1 MKFKDLKIRKQLSIA
16 FTIAVVPLMFMSI
29 VPIVKVSLLNDT
41 AQKIVNKYSPMLHAA
56 NSMLDNLGN
65 TVFEFRNFLD
75 SNNDD
80 NVYRQGMEAFR
91 ATASD
96 FAQLSQY
103 MDGDDETAEL
113 REAYDS
119 VQTVFSQ
126 LENFYNVIDKIT
138 VENKDANA
146 ELLAIQQ
153 DYEGRVVNFYNRIK
167 SMPQYAVP
175 SEQLRR
181 NMLINKL
188 LSLTIITNDDQLLS
202 DYLDE
207 NADIEQKLS
216 KTDFSPELQREYNQ
230 ITEIKQGYLAKS
242 DIVFKA
248 SMDKREALFKFPDLG
263 IELKKRTKNLC
274 NVIDQL
280 SAQSAADIE
289 STTMEMRVVGISLL
303 VVIFVVVVLFLS
315 RLGNNIAGSL
325 SDNTVKTIKLASGD
339 LTANFCHSGGESEI
353 AILNNSMADMK
364 NTLADIVRSIAE
376 SANAIAIAAGEMNK
390 ASMQMSAS
398 TNEQAASAEEISSAI
413 GEMAS
418 SIEQNSQNAAKTESI
433 AGSTAKYIVECSQ
446 AAEKTVNTM
455 TEIAEKI
462 SVINDIA
469 FQTNILALNAAV
481 EAARAGE
488 HGKGFA
494 VVAAEVRKLAEKCAV
509 AARDIDAVSADGVN
523 IAKITGEVFSKM
535 LPEIKRTTVLVQE
548 IATASREQAS
558 GGAQINTAVQRFN
571 DGIQQVATISE
582 EVASNS
588 QNLLQQA
595 DRLQDV
601 IKFFKV

>member
-16 FTIAVVPLMFMSI
+16 FTVAVVPLMFMSI

-65 TVFEFRNFLD
+65 TVFEFRSFLD

-242 DIVFKA
+242 DVVFKA

-325 SDNTVKTIKLASGD
+325 SDNTAKTIKLASGD
-339 LTANFCHSGGESEI
+339 LTANFSHSGGESEI

-376 SANAIAIAAGEMNK
+376 SANAIAVAAGEMNK

-433 AGSTAKYIVECSQ
+433 AGSTAKYIGECSQ

-523 IAKITGEVFSKM
+523 IAKVTGEVFSKM

>member
-1 MKFKDLKIRKQLSIA
+1 MKFKDLKIRKQLGIA
-16 FTIAVVPLMFMSI
+16 FTVAVVPLMFMSI
-29 VPIVKVSLLNDT
+29 VPIVKVGTLNDT
-41 AQKIVNKYSPMLHAA
+41 AQNIVSKYSPMLHSA
-56 NSMLDNLGN
+56 NSMLDNLGH
-65 TVFEFRNFLD
+65 TIFEFRTFLD

-80 NVYRQGMEAFR
+80 SIYRQGMKTFM
-91 ATASD
+91 ATSND

-103 MDGDDETAEL
+103 MGGDDEPAEL
-113 REAYDS
+113 RVAYDS
-119 VQTVFSQ
+119 VKTVFLQ
-126 LENFYNVIDKIT
+126 LQNFCNVINKIT
-138 VENKDANA
+138 VETKDANA
-146 ELLAIQQ
+146 ELMVIQQ
-153 DYEGRVVNFYNRIK
+153 DYEQRVVNFYNRIK

-207 NADIEQKLS
+207 NADIESKLS
-216 KTDFSPELQREYNQ
+216 KTDFAPDLQREYNQ
-230 ITEIKQGYLAKS
+230 ITKIKQDYLAKS
-242 DIVFKA
+242 DVVFKA
-248 SMDKREALFKFPDLG
+248 SIDKREALFKIPGLG
-263 IELKKRTKNLC
+263 IELKKRTKILC
-274 NVIDQL
+274 DVIDQL
-280 SAQSAADIE
+280 SSQRAADIE
-289 STTMEMRVVGISLL
+289 YSTMEMRVVGISLL
-303 VVIFVVVVLFLS
+303 LVIFVVVVIFLT
-315 RLGNNIAGSL
+315 RFGNNFSNGL
-325 SDNTVKTIKLASGD
+325 SDNTAKTIKLASGD
-339 LTANFCHSGGESEI
+339 LTADFHHSGGESEI
-353 AILNNSMADMK
+353 AVLNNSMADMK
-364 NTLADIVRSIAE
+364 NTLADIVRSISE
-376 SANAIAIAAGEMNK
+376 SSDAIAAAAGEMND
-390 ASMQMSAS
+390 ASMRMSAS
-398 TNEQAASAEEISSAI
+398 ANEQAASAEEISSAI

-418 SIEQNSQNAAKTESI
+418 SIEQNSQNAARSESI
-433 AGSTAKYIVECSQ
+433 AGSTAKYIGECSQ

-523 IAKITGEVFSKM
+523 IAKLTGEVFSKM

-571 DGIQQVATISE
+571 DGIQQFATISE

>member
-16 FTIAVVPLMFMSI
+16 FTVAVVPLMFMSI

-56 NSMLDNLGN
+56 NNMLDNLGN
-65 TVFEFRNFLD
+65 TVFEFRSFLD

-242 DIVFKA
+242 DVVFKA

-315 RLGNNIAGSL
+315 RLGSNISETL
-325 SDNTVKTIKLASGD
+325 SDNTAKTIQLASGD

-376 SANAIAIAAGEMNK
+376 SANAIAVAAGEMNK

-433 AGSTAKYIVECSQ
+433 AGSTAKYIGECSQ

-595 DRLQDV
+595 DRLQNV

>member
-16 FTIAVVPLMFMSI
+16 FTVAVVPLMFMSI

-65 TVFEFRNFLD
+65 TVFEFRSFLD

-230 ITEIKQGYLAKS
+230 ITKIKQGYLAKS
-242 DIVFKA
+242 DVVFKA

-325 SDNTVKTIKLASGD
+325 SDNTAKTIQLASGD

-376 SANAIAIAAGEMNK
+376 SANAIAVAAGEMNK

-433 AGSTAKYIVECSQ
+433 AGSTAKYIGECSQ

>member
-1 MKFKDLKIRKQLSIA
+1 MKFKDLKIRKQLGIA
-16 FTIAVVPLMFMSI
+16 FTVAVVPLMFMSI
-29 VPIVKVSLLNDT
+29 VPIVKVGTLNDT
-41 AQKIVNKYSPMLHAA
+41 AQNIVSKYSPMLHSA
-56 NSMLDNLGN
+56 NSMLDNLGH
-65 TVFEFRNFLD
+65 TIFEFRTFLD
-75 SNNDD
+75 SNNDN
-80 NVYRQGMEAFR
+80 NVYQQGMEAFR

-188 LSLTIITNDDQLLS
+188 LSLTIITNNDQLLS

-207 NADIEQKLS
+207 NADIESKLS
-216 KTDFSPELQREYNQ
+216 KTDFAPDLQREYNQ
-230 ITEIKQGYLAKS
+230 ITKIKQDYLAKS
-242 DIVFKA
+242 DVVFKA
-248 SMDKREALFKFPDLG
+248 SIDKREALFKIPGLG
-263 IELKKRTKNLC
+263 IELKKRTKILC
-274 NVIDQL
+274 DVIDQL
-280 SAQSAADIE
+280 SSQRAADIE
-289 STTMEMRVVGISLL
+289 YSTMEMRVVGISLL
-303 VVIFVVVVLFLS
+303 AVIFVVVVIFLT
-315 RLGNNIAGSL
+315 RFGNNFSNGL
-325 SDNTVKTIKLASGD
+325 SDNTAKTIKLASGD
-339 LTANFCHSGGESEI
+339 LTADFHHSGGESEI
-353 AILNNSMADMK
+353 AVLNNSMADMK
-364 NTLADIVRSIAE
+364 NTLADIVRSISE
-376 SANAIAIAAGEMNK
+376 SSDAIAAAAGEMND
-390 ASMQMSAS
+390 ASMRMSAS
-398 TNEQAASAEEISSAI
+398 ANEQAASAEEISSAI

-418 SIEQNSQNAAKTESI
+418 SLEQNSQNAARSESI
-433 AGSTAKYIVECSQ
+433 AGSTAQYIGECSQ

-523 IAKITGEVFSKM
+523 IAKLTGEVFSKM

-571 DGIQQVATISE
+571 DGIQQFATISE

>member
-16 FTIAVVPLMFMSI
+16 FTVAVVPLMFMSI

-65 TVFEFRNFLD
+65 TVFEFRGFLD

-216 KTDFSPELQREYNQ
+216 KTDFSPELRREYNQ

-242 DIVFKA
+242 DVVFKA

-376 SANAIAIAAGEMNK
+376 SANAIAVAAGEMNK

>member
-1 MKFKDLKIRKQLSIA
+1 MKFKDLKIRKQLGIA
-16 FTIAVVPLMFMSI
+16 FTVAVVPLMFMSI
-29 VPIVKVSLLNDT
+29 VPIVKVGTLNDT
-41 AQKIVNKYSPMLHAA
+41 AQNIVSKYSPMLHSA
-56 NSMLDNLGN
+56 NSMLDNLGH
-65 TVFEFRNFLD
+65 TIFEFRTFLD
-75 SNNDD
+75 SNNDN
-80 NVYRQGMEAFR
+80 NVYQQGMEAFR

-207 NADIEQKLS
+207 NADIESKLS
-216 KTDFSPELQREYNQ
+216 KTDFAPDLQREYNQ
-230 ITEIKQGYLAKS
+230 ITKIKQDYLAKS
-242 DIVFKA
+242 DVVFKA
-248 SMDKREALFKFPDLG
+248 SIDKREALFKIPGLG
-263 IELKKRTKNLC
+263 IELKKRTKILC
-274 NVIDQL
+274 DVIDQL
-280 SAQSAADIE
+280 SSQRAADIE
-289 STTMEMRVVGISLL
+289 YSTMEMRVVGISLL
-303 VVIFVVVVLFLS
+303 AVIFVVVVIFLTCF
-315 RLGNNIAGSL
+315 GNNFSNGL
-325 SDNTVKTIKLASGD
+325 SDNTAKTIKLASGD
-339 LTANFCHSGGESEI
+339 LTADFHHSGGESEI
-353 AILNNSMADMK
+353 AVLNNSMADMK
-364 NTLADIVRSIAE
+364 NTLADIVRSISE
-376 SANAIAIAAGEMNK
+376 SSDAIAAAAGEMND
-390 ASMQMSAS
+390 ASMRMSAS
-398 TNEQAASAEEISSAI
+398 ANEQAASAEEISSAI

-418 SIEQNSQNAAKTESI
+418 SIEQNSQNAARSESI
-433 AGSTAKYIVECSQ
+433 AGSTAQYIGECSQ

-523 IAKITGEVFSKM
+523 IAKLTGEVFSKM

-571 DGIQQVATISE
+571 DGIQQFATISE

>member
-16 FTIAVVPLMFMSI
+16 FTVAVVPLMFMSI

-65 TVFEFRNFLD
+65 TVFEFRSFLD

-242 DIVFKA
+242 DVVFKA

-325 SDNTVKTIKLASGD
+325 SDNTAKTIKLASGD

-376 SANAIAIAAGEMNK
+376 SANAIAVAAGEMNK

-433 AGSTAKYIVECSQ
+433 AGSTAKYIGECSQ

-558 GGAQINTAVQRFN
+558 GGAQSKTAVQLFN

-595 DRLQDV
+595 DRLQNV

>member
-16 FTIAVVPLMFMSI
+16 FTVAVVPLMFMSI

-56 NSMLDNLGN
+56 NNMLDNLGN
-65 TVFEFRNFLD
+65 TVFEFRSFLD
-75 SNNDD
+75 SNNDE

-126 LENFYNVIDKIT
+126 LENFYNVIDRIT

-167 SMPQYAVP
+167 SIPQYAVP

-230 ITEIKQGYLAKS
+230 ITQIKQGYLAKS
-242 DIVFKA
+242 DVVFKA

-280 SAQSAADIE
+280 SAQRAADIE

-376 SANAIAIAAGEMNK
+376 SANAIAVAAGEMNK

-433 AGSTAKYIVECSQ
+433 AGSTAKYIGECSQ

>member
-1 MKFKDLKIRKQLSIA
+1 MKFKDLKIRKQLGIA
-16 FTIAVVPLMFMSI
+16 FTVAVVPLMFMSI
-29 VPIVKVSLLNDT
+29 VPIVKVGTLNDT
-41 AQKIVNKYSPMLHAA
+41 AQNIVSKYSPMLHSA
-56 NSMLDNLGN
+56 NSMLDNLGH
-65 TVFEFRNFLD
+65 TIFEFRTYLD

-80 NVYRQGMEAFR
+80 SIYRQGMKTFM
-91 ATASD
+91 ATSND

-103 MDGDDETAEL
+103 MGGDDEPAEL
-113 REAYDS
+113 RVAYDS
-119 VQTVFSQ
+119 VKTVFLQ
-126 LENFYNVIDKIT
+126 LQNFCNVINKIT
-138 VENKDANA
+138 VETKDANA
-146 ELLAIQQ
+146 ELMVIQQ
-153 DYEGRVVNFYNRIK
+153 DYEQRVVNFYNRIK

-207 NADIEQKLS
+207 NADIESKLS
-216 KTDFSPELQREYNQ
+216 KTDFAPDLQREYNQ
-230 ITEIKQGYLAKS
+230 ITKIKQDYLAKS
-242 DIVFKA
+242 DVVFKV
-248 SMDKREALFKFPDLG
+248 SIDKREALFKIPGLG
-263 IELKKRTKNLC
+263 IELKKRTKILC
-274 NVIDQL
+274 DVIDQL
-280 SAQSAADIE
+280 SSQRAADIE
-289 STTMEMRVVGISLL
+289 YSTMEMRVVGISLL
-303 VVIFVVVVLFLS
+303 LVIFVVVVIFLT
-315 RLGNNIAGSL
+315 RFGNNFSNGL
-325 SDNTVKTIKLASGD
+325 SDNTAKTIKLASGD
-339 LTANFCHSGGESEI
+339 LTADFHHSGGESEI
-353 AILNNSMADMK
+353 AVLNNSMADMK
-364 NTLADIVRSIAE
+364 NTLADIVRSISE
-376 SANAIAIAAGEMNK
+376 SSDAIAAAAGEMND
-390 ASMQMSAS
+390 ASMRMSAS
-398 TNEQAASAEEISSAI
+398 ANEQAASAEEISSAI

-418 SIEQNSQNAAKTESI
+418 SIEQNSQNAARSESI
-433 AGSTAKYIVECSQ
+433 AGSTAQYIGECSQ

-523 IAKITGEVFSKM
+523 IAKLTGEVFSKM

-571 DGIQQVATISE
+571 DGIQQFATISE

>member
-16 FTIAVVPLMFMSI
+16 FTVAVVPLMFMSI

-65 TVFEFRNFLD
+65 TVFEFKSFLD
-75 SNNDD
+75 SNNDE

-96 FAQLSQY
+96 FALLSQY

-242 DIVFKA
+242 DVVFKA

-325 SDNTVKTIKLASGD
+325 SDNTAKTIKLASGD

-376 SANAIAIAAGEMNK
+376 SANAIAVAAGEMNK

-433 AGSTAKYIVECSQ
+433 AGSTAKYIGECSQ

-595 DRLQDV
+595 DRLQEV

>member
-1 MKFKDLKIRKQLSIA
+1 MKFKDLKIRKQLGIA
-16 FTIAVVPLMFMSI
+16 FTVAVVPLMFMSI
-29 VPIVKVSLLNDT
+29 VPIVKVGTLNDT
-41 AQKIVNKYSPMLHAA
+41 AQNIVSKYSPMLHSA
-56 NSMLDNLGN
+56 NSMLDNLGH
-65 TVFEFRNFLD
+65 TIFEFRTYLD

-80 NVYRQGMEAFR
+80 SIYRQGMKTFM
-91 ATASD
+91 ATSND

-103 MDGDDETAEL
+103 MGGDDEPAEL
-113 REAYDS
+113 RVAYDS
-119 VQTVFSQ
+119 VKTVFLQ
-126 LENFYNVIDKIT
+126 LQNFCNVINKIT
-138 VENKDANA
+138 VETKDANA
-146 ELLAIQQ
+146 ELMVIQQ
-153 DYEGRVVNFYNRIK
+153 DYEQRVVNFYNRIK

-207 NADIEQKLS
+207 NADIESKLS
-216 KTDFSPELQREYNQ
+216 KTDFAPDLQREYNQ
-230 ITEIKQGYLAKS
+230 ITKIKQDYLAKS
-242 DIVFKA
+242 DVVFKA
-248 SMDKREALFKFPDLG
+248 SIDKREALFKIPGLG
-263 IELKKRTKNLC
+263 IELKKRTKILC
-274 NVIDQL
+274 DVIDQL
-280 SAQSAADIE
+280 SSQRAADIE
-289 STTMEMRVVGISLL
+289 YSTMEMRVVGISLL
-303 VVIFVVVVLFLS
+303 LVIFVVVVIFLT
-315 RLGNNIAGSL
+315 RFGNNFSNGL
-325 SDNTVKTIKLASGD
+325 SDNTAKTIKLASGD
-339 LTANFCHSGGESEI
+339 LTADFHHSGGESEI
-353 AILNNSMADMK
+353 AVLNNSMADMK
-364 NTLADIVRSIAE
+364 NTLADIVRSISE
-376 SANAIAIAAGEMNK
+376 SSDAIAAAAGEMND
-390 ASMQMSAS
+390 ASMRMSAS
-398 TNEQAASAEEISSAI
+398 ANEQAASAEEISSAI

-418 SIEQNSQNAAKTESI
+418 SIEQNSQNAARSESI
-433 AGSTAKYIVECSQ
+433 AGSTAKYIGECSQ

-523 IAKITGEVFSKM
+523 IAKLTGEVFSKM

-571 DGIQQVATISE
+571 DGIQQFATISE

>member
-16 FTIAVVPLMFMSI
+16 FTVAVVPLMFMSI

-65 TVFEFRNFLD
+65 TVFEFRSFLD

-325 SDNTVKTIKLASGD
+325 SDNTAKTIKLASGD

-376 SANAIAIAAGEMNK
+376 SANAIVVAAGEMNK

>member
-1 MKFKDLKIRKQLSIA
+1 MKFKDLKIRKQLGIA
-16 FTIAVVPLMFMSI
+16 FTVAVVPLMFMSI
-29 VPIVKVSLLNDT
+29 VPIVKVGTLNDT
-41 AQKIVNKYSPMLHAA
+41 AQNIVSKYSPMLHSA
-56 NSMLDNLGN
+56 NSMLDNLGH
-65 TVFEFRNFLD
+65 TIFEFRTFLD
-75 SNNDD
+75 SNNDN
-80 NVYRQGMEAFR
+80 NVYQQGMEAFR

-126 LENFYNVIDKIT
+126 LENFYNVIDRIT

-207 NADIEQKLS
+207 NADIESKLS
-216 KTDFSPELQREYNQ
+216 KTDFAPDLQREYNQ
-230 ITEIKQGYLAKS
+230 ITKIKQDYLAKS
-242 DIVFKA
+242 DVVFKA
-248 SMDKREALFKFPDLG
+248 SIDKREALFKIPGLG
-263 IELKKRTKNLC
+263 IELKKRTKILC
-274 NVIDQL
+274 DVIDQL
-280 SAQSAADIE
+280 SSQRAADIE
-289 STTMEMRVVGISLL
+289 YSTMEMRVVGISLL
-303 VVIFVVVVLFLS
+303 LVIFVVVVIFLT
-315 RLGNNIAGSL
+315 RFGNNFSNGL
-325 SDNTVKTIKLASGD
+325 SNNTAKTIKLASGD
-339 LTANFCHSGGESEI
+339 LTADFHHSGGESEI
-353 AILNNSMADMK
+353 AVLNNSMADMK
-364 NTLADIVRSIAE
+364 NTLADIVRSISE
-376 SANAIAIAAGEMNK
+376 SSDAIAAAAGEMND
-390 ASMQMSAS
+390 ASMRMSAS
-398 TNEQAASAEEISSAI
+398 ANEQAASAEEISSAI

-418 SIEQNSQNAAKTESI
+418 SIEQNSQNAARSESI
-433 AGSTAKYIVECSQ
+433 AGSTAQYIGECSQ

-523 IAKITGEVFSKM
+523 IAKLTGEVFSKM

-558 GGAQINTAVQRFN
+558 GGSQINTAVQRFN
-571 DGIQQVATISE
+571 DGIQQFATISE

>member
-1 MKFKDLKIRKQLSIA
+1 MKFKDLKIRKQLGIA
-16 FTIAVVPLMFMSI
+16 FTVAVVPLMFMSI
-29 VPIVKVSLLNDT
+29 VPIVKVGTLNDT
-41 AQKIVNKYSPMLHAA
+41 AQNIVSKYSPMLHSA
-56 NSMLDNLGN
+56 NSMLDNLGH
-65 TVFEFRNFLD
+65 TIFEFRTFLD
-75 SNNDD
+75 SNNDN
-80 NVYRQGMEAFR
+80 NVYQQGMEAFR

-126 LENFYNVIDKIT
+126 LQNFCNVINKIT

-207 NADIEQKLS
+207 NADIESKLS
-216 KTDFSPELQREYNQ
+216 KTDFAPDLQREYNQ
-230 ITEIKQGYLAKS
+230 ITKIKQDYLAKS
-242 DIVFKA
+242 DVVFKA
-248 SMDKREALFKFPDLG
+248 SIDKREALFKIPGLG
-263 IELKKRTKNLC
+263 IELKKRTKILC
-274 NVIDQL
+274 DVIDQL
-280 SAQSAADIE
+280 SSQRAADIE
-289 STTMEMRVVGISLL
+289 YSTMEMHVVGISLL
-303 VVIFVVVVLFLS
+303 LVIFVVVVIFLT
-315 RLGNNIAGSL
+315 RFGNNFSNGL
-325 SDNTVKTIKLASGD
+325 SDNTAKTIKLASGD
-339 LTANFCHSGGESEI
+339 LTADFHHSGGESEI
-353 AILNNSMADMK
+353 AVLNNSMADMK
-364 NTLADIVRSIAE
+364 NTLADIVRSISE
-376 SANAIAIAAGEMNK
+376 SSDAIAAAAGEMND
-390 ASMQMSAS
+390 ASMRMSAS
-398 TNEQAASAEEISSAI
+398 ANEQAASAEEISSAI

-418 SIEQNSQNAAKTESI
+418 SIEQNSQNAARSESI
-433 AGSTAKYIVECSQ
+433 AGSTAQYIGECSQ

-523 IAKITGEVFSKM
+523 IAKLTGEVFSKM

-571 DGIQQVATISE
+571 DGIQQFATISE

>member
-1 MKFKDLKIRKQLSIA
+1 MKFKDLKIRKQLGIA
-16 FTIAVVPLMFMSI
+16 FTVAVVPLMFMSI
-29 VPIVKVSLLNDT
+29 VPIVKVGTLNDT
-41 AQKIVNKYSPMLHAA
+41 AQNIVSKYSPMLHSA
-56 NSMLDNLGN
+56 NSMLDNLGH
-65 TVFEFRNFLD
+65 TIFEFRTYLD

-80 NVYRQGMEAFR
+80 SIYRQGMKTFM
-91 ATASD
+91 ATSND

-103 MDGDDETAEL
+103 MGGDDEPAEL
-113 REAYDS
+113 RVAYDS
-119 VQTVFSQ
+119 VKTVFLQ
-126 LENFYNVIDKIT
+126 LQNFCNVINKIT
-138 VENKDANA
+138 VETKDANA
-146 ELLAIQQ
+146 ELMVIQQ
-153 DYEGRVVNFYNRIK
+153 DYEQRVVNFYNRIK

-207 NADIEQKLS
+207 NADIESKLS
-216 KTDFSPELQREYNQ
+216 KTDFAPDLQREYNQ
-230 ITEIKQGYLAKS
+230 ITKIKQDYLAKS
-242 DIVFKA
+242 DVVFKA
-248 SMDKREALFKFPDLG
+248 SIDKREALFKIPGLG
-263 IELKKRTKNLC
+263 IELKKRTKILC
-274 NVIDQL
+274 DVIDQL
-280 SAQSAADIE
+280 SSQRAADIE
-289 STTMEMRVVGISLL
+289 YSTMEMRVVGISLL
-303 VVIFVVVVLFLS
+303 LVIFVVVVIFLT
-315 RLGNNIAGSL
+315 RFGNNFSNGL
-325 SDNTVKTIKLASGD
+325 SDNTAKTIKLASGD
-339 LTANFCHSGGESEI
+339 LTADFHHSGGESEI
-353 AILNNSMADMK
+353 AVLNNSMADMK
-364 NTLADIVRSIAE
+364 NTLADIVRSISE
-376 SANAIAIAAGEMNK
+376 SSDAIAAAAGEMND
-390 ASMQMSAS
+390 ASMRMSAS
-398 TNEQAASAEEISSAI
+398 ANEQAASAEEISSAI

-418 SIEQNSQNAAKTESI
+418 SIEQNSQNAARSESI
-433 AGSTAKYIVECSQ
+433 AGSTAQYIGECSQ

-523 IAKITGEVFSKM
+523 IAKLTGEVFSKM

-571 DGIQQVATISE
+571 DGIQQFATISE

>member
-16 FTIAVVPLMFMSI
+16 FTVAVVPLMFMSI

-65 TVFEFRNFLD
+65 TVFEFRSFLD

-242 DIVFKA
+242 DVVFKA

-325 SDNTVKTIKLASGD
+325 SDNTAKTIKLASGD
-339 LTANFCHSGGESEI
+339 LTANFCHSSGESEI

-376 SANAIAIAAGEMNK
+376 SANAIAVAAGEMNK

-433 AGSTAKYIVECSQ
+433 AGSTAKYIGECSQ

>member
-16 FTIAVVPLMFMSI
+16 FTVAVVPLMFMSI

-65 TVFEFRNFLD
+65 TVFEFRSFLD

-216 KTDFSPELQREYNQ
+216 KTDFSPELQREYNH
-230 ITEIKQGYLAKS
+230 ITQIKQGYLAKS
-242 DIVFKA
+242 DVVFKA

-325 SDNTVKTIKLASGD
+325 SDNTAKTIKLASGD

-376 SANAIAIAAGEMNK
+376 SANAIAVAAGEMNK

-433 AGSTAKYIVECSQ
+433 AGSTAKYIGECSQ

-523 IAKITGEVFSKM
+523 IAKVTGEVFSKM

>member
-1 MKFKDLKIRKQLSIA
+1 MA
-16 FTIAVVPLMFMSI
+16 T
-29 VPIVKVSLLNDT
+29 
-41 AQKIVNKYSPMLHAA
+41 
-56 NSMLDNLGN
+56 
-65 TVFEFRNFLD
+65 
-75 SNNDD
+75 SN
-80 NVYRQGMEAFR
+80 
-91 ATASD
+91 D

-103 MDGDDETAEL
+103 MDGNDEPADL
-113 REAYDS
+113 RDAYDS

-126 LENFYNVIDKIT
+126 LQNYYNLIDKVT
-138 VENKDANA
+138 TQYKDANA
-146 ELLAIQQ
+146 ELITIQQ
-153 DYEGRVVNFYNRIK
+153 EYEGRVVDFYNRIK

-216 KTDFSPELQREYNQ
+216 KTDFAPELRREYNQ

-242 DIVFKA
+242 DVVFKA

-263 IELKKRTKNLC
+263 IELKKRTKNHC
-274 NVIDQL
+274 DVVDKL
-280 SAQSAADIE
+280 SAQRAADIE
-289 STTMEMRVVGISLL
+289 STTMEMRVVGIALL
-303 VVIFVVVVLFLS
+303 VIIFVVVVLFLS
-315 RLGNNIAGSL
+315 RFGDNIAGEL
-325 SDNTVKTIKLASGD
+325 SDNTAKTIKLASGD
-339 LTANFCHSGGESEI
+339 LTANFHHSGGESEI
-353 AILNNSMADMK
+353 ALLNNSMADMK
-364 NTLADIVRSIAE
+364 NTLADIVRSISE
-376 SANAIAIAAGEMNK
+376 SSEAIVAAAGEMNN
-390 ASMQMSAS
+390 ASMRMSAS
-398 TNEQAASAEEISSAI
+398 ANEQASSAEEISSAI

-433 AGSTAKYIVECSQ
+433 AGSTAKYIEECSQ

-509 AARDIDAVSADGVN
+509 AARNIDAVSADGVN
-523 IAKITGEVFSKM
+523 IAQLTGEVFSKM

-571 DGIQQVATISE
+571 DGIQQFATISE

>member
-16 FTIAVVPLMFMSI
+16 FTVAVVPLMFMSI

-65 TVFEFRNFLD
+65 TVFEFRSFLD

-325 SDNTVKTIKLASGD
+325 SDNTAKTIKLASGD

-376 SANAIAIAAGEMNK
+376 SANAIAVAAGEMNK

-433 AGSTAKYIVECSQ
+433 AGSTAKYIGECSQ

>member
-1 MKFKDLKIRKQLSIA
+1 
-16 FTIAVVPLMFMSI
+16 
-29 VPIVKVSLLNDT
+29 
-41 AQKIVNKYSPMLHAA
+41 MLHSA
-56 NSMLDNLGN
+56 NSMLDNLGH
-65 TVFEFRNFLD
+65 TIFEFRTYLD

-80 NVYRQGMEAFR
+80 SIYRQGMKTFM
-91 ATASD
+91 ATSND

-103 MDGDDETAEL
+103 MGGDDEPAEL
-113 REAYDS
+113 RVAYDS
-119 VQTVFSQ
+119 VKTVFLQ
-126 LENFYNVIDKIT
+126 LQNFCNVINKIT
-138 VENKDANA
+138 VETKDANA
-146 ELLAIQQ
+146 ELMVIQQ
-153 DYEGRVVNFYNRIK
+153 DYEQRVVNFYNRIK

-207 NADIEQKLS
+207 NADIESKLS
-216 KTDFSPELQREYNQ
+216 KTDFAPDLQREYNQ
-230 ITEIKQGYLAKS
+230 ITKIKQDYLAKS
-242 DIVFKA
+242 DVVFKV
-248 SMDKREALFKFPDLG
+248 SIDKREALFKIPGLG
-263 IELKKRTKNLC
+263 IELKKRTKILC
-274 NVIDQL
+274 DVIDQL
-280 SAQSAADIE
+280 SSQRAADIE
-289 STTMEMRVVGISLL
+289 YSTMEMRVVGISLL
-303 VVIFVVVVLFLS
+303 LVIFVVVVIFLT
-315 RLGNNIAGSL
+315 RFGNNFSNGL
-325 SDNTVKTIKLASGD
+325 SDNTAKTIKLASGD
-339 LTANFCHSGGESEI
+339 LTADFHHSGGESEI
-353 AILNNSMADMK
+353 AVLNNSMADMK
-364 NTLADIVRSIAE
+364 NTLADIVRSISE
-376 SANAIAIAAGEMNK
+376 SSDAIAAAAGEMND
-390 ASMQMSAS
+390 ASMRMSAS
-398 TNEQAASAEEISSAI
+398 ANEQAASAEEISSAI

-418 SIEQNSQNAAKTESI
+418 SIEQNSQNAARSESI
-433 AGSTAKYIVECSQ
+433 AGSTAQYIGECSQ

-523 IAKITGEVFSKM
+523 IAKLTGEVFSKM

-571 DGIQQVATISE
+571 DGIQQFATISE

>member
-1 MKFKDLKIRKQLSIA
+1 MKFKDLKIRKQLGIA
-16 FTIAVVPLMFMSI
+16 FTVAVVPLMFMSI
-29 VPIVKVSLLNDT
+29 VPIVKVGTLNDT
-41 AQKIVNKYSPMLHAA
+41 AQNIVSKYSPMLHSA
-56 NSMLDNLGN
+56 NSMLDNLGH
-65 TVFEFRNFLD
+65 TIFEFRTYLD

-80 NVYRQGMEAFR
+80 SIYRQGMKTFM
-91 ATASD
+91 ATSND

-103 MDGDDETAEL
+103 MGGGDEPAEL
-113 REAYDS
+113 RVAYDS
-119 VQTVFSQ
+119 VKTVFLQ
-126 LENFYNVIDKIT
+126 LQNFCNVINKIT
-138 VENKDANA
+138 VETKDANA
-146 ELLAIQQ
+146 ELMVIQQ
-153 DYEGRVVNFYNRIK
+153 DYEQRVVNFYNRIK

-207 NADIEQKLS
+207 NADIESKLS
-216 KTDFSPELQREYNQ
+216 KTDFAPDLQREYNQ
-230 ITEIKQGYLAKS
+230 ITKIKQDYLAKS
-242 DIVFKA
+242 DVVFKV
-248 SMDKREALFKFPDLG
+248 SIDKREALFKIPGLG
-263 IELKKRTKNLC
+263 IELKKRTKILC
-274 NVIDQL
+274 DVIDQL
-280 SAQSAADIE
+280 SSQRAADIE
-289 STTMEMRVVGISLL
+289 YSTMEMRVVGISLL
-303 VVIFVVVVLFLS
+303 AVIFVVVVIFLT
-315 RLGNNIAGSL
+315 RFGNNFSNGL
-325 SDNTVKTIKLASGD
+325 SDNTAKTIKLASGD
-339 LTANFCHSGGESEI
+339 LTADFHHSGGESEI
-353 AILNNSMADMK
+353 AVLNNSMADMK
-364 NTLADIVRSIAE
+364 NTLADIVRSISE
-376 SANAIAIAAGEMNK
+376 SSDAIAAAAGEMND
-390 ASMQMSAS
+390 ASMRMSAS
-398 TNEQAASAEEISSAI
+398 ANEQAASAEEISSAI

-418 SIEQNSQNAAKTESI
+418 SIEQNSQNAARSESI
-433 AGSTAKYIVECSQ
+433 ASSTAQYIGECSQ

-523 IAKITGEVFSKM
+523 IAKLTGEVFSKM

-571 DGIQQVATISE
+571 DGIQQFATISE

>member
-1 MKFKDLKIRKQLSIA
+1 
-16 FTIAVVPLMFMSI
+16 
-29 VPIVKVSLLNDT
+29 
-41 AQKIVNKYSPMLHAA
+41 
-56 NSMLDNLGN
+56 
-65 TVFEFRNFLD
+65 
-75 SNNDD
+75 
-80 NVYRQGMEAFR
+80 
-91 ATASD
+91 
-96 FAQLSQY
+96 
-103 MDGDDETAEL
+103 
-113 REAYDS
+113 
-119 VQTVFSQ
+119 
-126 LENFYNVIDKIT
+126 
-138 VENKDANA
+138 
-146 ELLAIQQ
+146 
-153 DYEGRVVNFYNRIK
+153 
-167 SMPQYAVP
+167 
-175 SEQLRR
+175 
-181 NMLINKL
+181 
-188 LSLTIITNDDQLLS
+188 
-202 DYLDE
+202 
-207 NADIEQKLS
+207 
-216 KTDFSPELQREYNQ
+216 
-230 ITEIKQGYLAKS
+230 
-242 DIVFKA
+242 
-248 SMDKREALFKFPDLG
+248 
-263 IELKKRTKNLC
+263 
-274 NVIDQL
+274 
-280 SAQSAADIE
+280 
-289 STTMEMRVVGISLL
+289 
-303 VVIFVVVVLFLS
+303 
-315 RLGNNIAGSL
+315 
-325 SDNTVKTIKLASGD
+325 
-339 LTANFCHSGGESEI
+339 
-353 AILNNSMADMK
+353 
-364 NTLADIVRSIAE
+364 
-376 SANAIAIAAGEMNK
+376 
-390 ASMQMSAS
+390 MQMSAS

-433 AGSTAKYIVECSQ
+433 AGSTAKYIGECSQ

>member
-16 FTIAVVPLMFMSI
+16 FTVAVVPLMFMSI
-29 VPIVKVSLLNDT
+29 VPIVKVGTINDT
-41 AQKIVNKYSPMLHAA
+41 AQKLVNKYAPMLHTA

-65 TVFEFRNFLD
+65 TVFEFRTFLD

-80 NVYRQGMEAFR
+80 KIYQQGMEAFM
-91 ATASD
+91 ATSND

-103 MDGDDETAEL
+103 MDGNDEPADL

-126 LENFYNVIDKIT
+126 LQNYYNLIDKVT
-138 VENKDANA
+138 TQYKDANA
-146 ELLAIQQ
+146 ELFTIQQ
-153 DYEGRVVNFYNRIK
+153 EYEGRVVDFYNRIK

-216 KTDFSPELQREYNQ
+216 KTDFAPELRREYNQ

-242 DIVFKA
+242 DVVFKA

-274 NVIDQL
+274 DVIDKL
-280 SAQSAADIE
+280 SAQRAADIE
-289 STTMEMRVVGISLL
+289 STTMEMRVVGIALL
-303 VVIFVVVVLFLS
+303 VIIFVVVVLFLS
-315 RLGNNIAGSL
+315 RFGDNIAGEL
-325 SDNTVKTIKLASGD
+325 SDNTAKTIKLASGD
-339 LTANFCHSGGESEI
+339 LTANFHHSGGESEI
-353 AILNNSMADMK
+353 ALLNNSMADMK
-364 NTLADIVRSIAE
+364 NTLADIVRSISE
-376 SANAIAIAAGEMNK
+376 SSEAIVAAAGEMNN
-390 ASMQMSAS
+390 ASMRMSAS
-398 TNEQAASAEEISSAI
+398 ANEQASSAEEISSAI

-433 AGSTAKYIVECSQ
+433 AGSTAKYIEECSQ

-509 AARDIDAVSADGVN
+509 AARNIDAVSADGVN
-523 IAKITGEVFSKM
+523 IAQLTGEVFSKM

-571 DGIQQVATISE
+571 DGIQQFATISE
-582 EVASNS
+582 EMASNS

>member
-16 FTIAVVPLMFMSI
+16 FTVAVVPLMFMSI

-65 TVFEFRNFLD
+65 TVFEFRSFLD

-103 MDGDDETAEL
+103 MDGNDETAEL

-242 DIVFKA
+242 DVVFKA

-315 RLGNNIAGSL
+315 RLGSNISETL
-325 SDNTVKTIKLASGD
+325 SDNTAKTIKLASGD

-376 SANAIAIAAGEMNK
+376 SANAIAVAAGEMNK

-433 AGSTAKYIVECSQ
+433 AGSTAKYIGECSQ

-523 IAKITGEVFSKM
+523 IAN
-535 LPEIKRTTVLVQE
+535 TTVLVQE

>member
-16 FTIAVVPLMFMSI
+16 FTVAVVPLMFMSI

-65 TVFEFRNFLD
+65 TVFEFRSFLD

-242 DIVFKA
+242 DVVFKA

-325 SDNTVKTIKLASGD
+325 SDNTAKTIKLASGD

-376 SANAIAIAAGEMNK
+376 SANAIAVAAGEMNK

-433 AGSTAKYIVECSQ
+433 AGSTAKYIGECSQ

>member
-1 MKFKDLKIRKQLSIA
+1 MKFKDLKIRKQLGIA
-16 FTIAVVPLMFMSI
+16 FAVAVVPLMFMSI
-29 VPIVKVSLLNDT
+29 VPIVKVGTVNDT
-41 AQKIVNKYSPMLHAA
+41 AQNLVSKYAPMLHTA

-65 TVFEFRNFLD
+65 TVFEFRTFLD

-80 NVYRQGMEAFR
+80 NIYRQGMESFK
-91 ATASD
+91 ATSND
-96 FAQLSQY
+96 FTQLSQY
-103 MDGDDETAEL
+103 MGGDDEPAEL

-126 LENFYNVIDKIT
+126 LQNLYNLIDRIT
-138 VENKDANA
+138 TQYKDANA
-146 ELLAIQQ
+146 ELITIQQ
-153 DYEGRVVNFYNRIK
+153 DYEGRVVDFYNRIK
-167 SMPQYAVP
+167 AMPQYAVP

-188 LSLTIITNDDQLLS
+188 LSLTIITNDDQLLT
-202 DYLDE
+202 DYLEE

-216 KTDFSPELQREYNQ
+216 KTDYSPELRREYNK

-242 DIVFKA
+242 DVVFQG
-248 SMDKREALFKFPDLG
+248 SLDKREALFKFPDLG

-280 SAQSAADIE
+280 SAQRAADIE
-289 STTMEMRVVGISLL
+289 TTTTEMRVVGISLL
-303 VVIFVVVVLFLS
+303 VVIFIVVLIFLT
-315 RLGNNIAGSL
+315 RCGNAIANGL
-325 SDNTVKTIKLASGD
+325 SDNTAKTIKLASGD
-339 LTANFCHSGGESEI
+339 LTANFHHSDGESEI
-353 AILNNSMADMK
+353 AVLNNSMVDMK
-364 NTLADIVRSIAE
+364 NTLADIVRSISE
-376 SANAIAIAAGEMNK
+376 SSEAIAAAAGEMND
-390 ASMQMSAS
+390 ASMRMSAS
-398 TNEQAASAEEISSAI
+398 ANEQASSAEEISSAI

-433 AGSTAKYIVECSQ
+433 AGSTVTHIGECSQ

-523 IAKITGEVFSKM
+523 IAKLTGEVFSKM
-535 LPEIKRTTVLVQE
+535 LPEINRTTVLVQE

-571 DGIQQVATISE
+571 DGIQQFATISE

>member
-1 MKFKDLKIRKQLSIA
+1 MKFKDLKIRKQLGIA
-16 FTIAVVPLMFMSI
+16 FTVAVVPLMFMSI
-29 VPIVKVSLLNDT
+29 VPIVKVGTLNDT
-41 AQKIVNKYSPMLHAA
+41 AQNIVSKYSPMLHSA
-56 NSMLDNLGN
+56 NSMLDNLGH
-65 TVFEFRNFLD
+65 TIFEFRTYLD

-80 NVYRQGMEAFR
+80 SIYRQGMKTFM
-91 ATASD
+91 ATSND

-103 MDGDDETAEL
+103 MGGDDEPAEL
-113 REAYDS
+113 RVAYDS
-119 VQTVFSQ
+119 VKTVFLQ
-126 LENFYNVIDKIT
+126 LQNFCNVINKIT
-138 VENKDANA
+138 VETKDANA
-146 ELLAIQQ
+146 ELMVIQQ

-207 NADIEQKLS
+207 NADIESKLS
-216 KTDFSPELQREYNQ
+216 KTDFAPDLQREYNQ
-230 ITEIKQGYLAKS
+230 ITKIKQDYLAKS
-242 DIVFKA
+242 DVVFKA
-248 SMDKREALFKFPDLG
+248 SIDKREALFKIPGLG
-263 IELKKRTKNLC
+263 IELKKRTKILC
-274 NVIDQL
+274 DVIDQL
-280 SAQSAADIE
+280 SSQRAADIE
-289 STTMEMRVVGISLL
+289 YSTMEMRVVGISLL
-303 VVIFVVVVLFLS
+303 AVIFVVVVIFLT
-315 RLGNNIAGSL
+315 RFGNNFSNGL
-325 SDNTVKTIKLASGD
+325 SDNTAKTIKLASGD
-339 LTANFCHSGGESEI
+339 LTADFHHSGGESEI
-353 AILNNSMADMK
+353 AVLNNSMADMK
-364 NTLADIVRSIAE
+364 NTLADIVRSISE
-376 SANAIAIAAGEMNK
+376 SSDAIAAAAGEMND
-390 ASMQMSAS
+390 ASMRMSAS
-398 TNEQAASAEEISSAI
+398 ANEQAASAEEISSAI

-418 SIEQNSQNAAKTESI
+418 SIEQNSQNAARSESI
-433 AGSTAKYIVECSQ
+433 AGSTAQYIGECSQ

-523 IAKITGEVFSKM
+523 IAKLTGEVFSKM

-571 DGIQQVATISE
+571 DGIQQFATISE